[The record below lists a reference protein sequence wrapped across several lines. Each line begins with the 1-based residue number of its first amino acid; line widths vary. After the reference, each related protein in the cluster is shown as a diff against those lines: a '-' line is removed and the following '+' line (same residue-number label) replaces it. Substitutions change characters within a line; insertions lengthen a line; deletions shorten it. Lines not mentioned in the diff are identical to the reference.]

1 MSGTLA
7 VGAPLRRVEA
17 AEKVSGAARY
27 AVEHPADDVA
37 YCWIVGATIA
47 RGRVTAV
54 DDARALAHP
63 GVLAVLTHANAPRVA
78 EVDDAELRVLQS
90 PQVGY
95 RGQIVAAVVA
105 DTLEAAREGAA
116 LVHVD
121 YDAAG
126 HDVVLREDHLDLYA
140 PEQVNPALPTDTGS
154 GDVDAGLR
162 AAAVTVDVTYRTP
175 AEHNN
180 PMEPHATQAWWHD
193 DGALTVYDS
202 TQGASPT
209 RDQLAE
215 VFGLEPGR
223 VRVLNP
229 HVGGGFGSKGTPR
242 PNAVLAP
249 MAAQV
254 VGRPVRL
261 AVTRQQMFAIVGHR
275 TPTIQRLQLGA
286 GADGRLLAIA
296 HDAFSHT
303 STLREYAEQTATP
316 TRVMYAAPNRRT
328 THRLV
333 ALDVPSPSWM
343 RAPGECPGMFALE
356 CAMDELAHAAGID
369 PIALRVRN
377 EPEEDPEEHV
387 PFSSRNLL
395 WCLREGA
402 ERFGWEGRDPA
413 PGARRDGEWLV
424 GTGVAAALYPV
435 NRRPAQAS
443 ATAWPGGRF
452 TVRIAA
458 NDIGTG
464 ARTVLLQIAADA
476 LGAEPEAV
484 EVAIGD
490 SALPMGPVA
499 GGSAGTA
506 SWGTAVVRACE
517 ALRAQLDRQAAE
529 IPATGL
535 TAEADT
541 SAEVEAEDER
551 SRHAFGAHFVEA
563 RVSAVTGEVRIP
575 RMLGMFAAGRILNPR
590 TARSQLIGG
599 MTMGIGMALHEG
611 GVLDPRFGDWV
622 NHDLAQYHVPVC
634 ADVEDIDVGWLD
646 EADDDL
652 NPMGSKGIGE
662 IGIVGSAA
670 AVANAVFHATG
681 VRVRELPITLDKL
694 VGELTAAP

>member
-1 MSGTLA
+1 MTGTTA
-7 VGAPLRRVEA
+7 IGAPLRRLDA
-17 AEKVSGAARY
+17 TDKVAGAARY
-27 AVEHPADDVA
+27 AVEHPTEDVA
-37 YCWIVGATIA
+37 YCWIVGATVA
-47 RGRVTAV
+47 RGRITAI
-54 DDARALAHP
+54 DDAQALAHP
-63 GVLAVLTHANAPRVA
+63 GVQAVLTHANAPRVK
-78 EVDDAELRVLQS
+78 EVDDGELYVLQT
-90 PQVGY
+90 PEVGY

-116 LVHVD
+116 LVHVH
-121 YDAAG
+121 YDEQP
-126 HDVVLREDHLDLYA
+126 HDTVLREDHPDLYA
-140 PEQVNPALPTDTGS
+140 PEKVNPALPTDTGM
-154 GDVDAGLR
+154 GDVDAALR
-162 AAAVTVDVTYRTP
+162 DAAVTVDVTYRTP

-193 DGALTVYDS
+193 DGALTFYDS

-215 VFGLEPGR
+215 VFGLEPER

-242 PNAVLAP
+242 PNAVLAAQ
-249 MAAQV
+249 AAKF
-254 VGRPVRL
+254 VGRPVRV

-275 TPTIQRLQLGA
+275 TPTIQRMQLGA
-286 GADGRLLAIA
+286 DADGQLVAIA
-296 HDAFSHT
+296 HDAYSQT
-303 STLREYAEQTATP
+303 SNLREYAEQTATP

-333 ALDVPSPSWM
+333 ALDVPTPSWM

-356 CAMDELAHAAGID
+356 CAMDELAHAAGVD
-369 PIALRVRN
+369 PIELRVRN
-377 EPEEDPEEHV
+377 EPEQDPEEQV
-387 PFSSRNLL
+387 PFSSRNLV
-395 WCLREGA
+395 WCLSEGA
-402 ERFGWEGRDPA
+402 RRFGWEGRDPA
-413 PGARRDGEWLV
+413 PGARRDGEWLI
-424 GTGVAAALYPV
+424 GTGVASALYPV

-443 ATAWPGGRF
+443 ATAWPDGRF

-464 ARTVLLQIAADA
+464 ARTVLTQIAADA
-476 LGAEPEAV
+476 LRADPSAVTAE
-484 EVAIGD
+484 IGD

-506 SWGTAVVRACE
+506 SWGGAVVRACE
-517 ALRAQLDRQAAE
+517 ALREQLSRQAAE

-535 TAEADT
+535 TAEGDT
-541 SAEVEAEDER
+541 TAEIEALDDK
-551 SRHAFGAHFVEA
+551 SRHAFGAHFVEV
-563 RVSAVTGEVRIP
+563 RVSAVTGEVRVP

-590 TARSQLIGG
+590 TARSQFIGG

-611 GVLDPRFGDWV
+611 GVLDPAFGDWV

-634 ADVEDIDVGWLD
+634 ADIEEIDAGWMD
-646 EADDDL
+646 EEDDDL

-694 VGELTAAP
+694 LPNL